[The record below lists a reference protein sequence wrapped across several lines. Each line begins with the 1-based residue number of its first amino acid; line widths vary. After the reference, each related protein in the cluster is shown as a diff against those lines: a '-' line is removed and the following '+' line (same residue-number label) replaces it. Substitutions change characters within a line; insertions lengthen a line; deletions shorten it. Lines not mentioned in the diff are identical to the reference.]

1 MNTTISSSLNV
12 CDLHRSNEL
21 YETARALIP
30 GGTQLLSKHPE
41 RFAPGQ
47 WPVYYRQATGCE
59 IIDVDGNRFLDF
71 STNGI
76 GCCTLGY
83 ADPDVNAAVIEKI
96 QQGSMSS
103 LNCPEE
109 VELAQMLIDLH
120 PWAQCARYART
131 GGEAMAIAARLAR
144 AATRRDVIAFCG
156 YHGWSDWYLAAN
168 LAESHALDSQLL
180 PGLNANGVPRGLR
193 GTALPFHFNQ
203 IDELAAIVREHGK
216 NLAAVIMEPTRH
228 TLPAAGFMESVK
240 ELCLASGAV
249 LIFDEVTTGFRLRE
263 GGYHLNFSIAPD
275 IAVFAKALGNGHP
288 IAAVIGTENVM
299 DAARESFIS
308 SSYWTE
314 GVGFAAA
321 IATLKKM
328 RNLHS
333 PEVLRSTGEQ
343 FITGMREA
351 AERHHLSLHVSGHPA
366 LVNFSFDHPENLAL
380 QTLLTVRMLERGIL
394 LGNGFYPT
402 CAHQREH
409 LEKCFEAL
417 DFVFAELKEAL
428 NAGEVEARIGG
439 PVKQSGFARLS

>member
-1 MNTTISSSLNV
+1 MFRTFMDTTTRCNLG
-12 CDLHRSNEL
+12 RSNEL
-21 YETARALIP
+21 YETARTLIP
-30 GGTQLLSKHPE
+30 GGTQLLSKRPE

-47 WPVYYRQATGCE
+47 WPAYYQQATGCE

-109 VELAQMLIDLH
+109 VELARLLIDLH
-120 PWAQCARYART
+120 PWAQCVRYART
-131 GGEAMAIAARLAR
+131 GGESLAIAARLAR
-144 AATRRDVIAFCG
+144 AATKRDVIAFCG

-168 LAESHALDSQLL
+168 LAEGHALDSQLL
-180 PGLNANGVPRGLR
+180 PGLNANGVPRGLQ
-193 GTALPFHFNQ
+193 GTALPFHFNH

-228 TLPAAGFMESVK
+228 APPAPEFIEDVK
-240 ELCLASGAV
+240 SLCLQSGALLV
-249 LIFDEVTTGFRLRE
+249 FDEVTVGFRLRE
-263 GGYHLNFSIAPD
+263 GGYHLNFDITPD
-275 IAVFAKALGNGHP
+275 MAVFAKALGNGHP
-288 IAAVIGTENVM
+288 IAAVIGTENPM

-308 SSYWTE
+308 STYWTE

-328 RNLHS
+328 RKVLL
-333 PEVLRSTGEQ
+333 PDVLRGTGEK
-343 FITGMREA
+343 FIRGMREA
-351 AERHHLSLHVSGHPA
+351 VERYHLPLHISGHPA
-366 LVNFSFDHPENLAL
+366 LVHFSFDHPEDLAL
-380 QTLLTVRMLERGIL
+380 QTLLTVRMLEQGIL

-402 CAHQREH
+402 YAHQQEH
-409 LEKCFEAL
+409 LDHFFEAL
-417 DFVFAELKEAL
+417 EIVFAELQEAL
-428 NAGEVEARIGG
+428 NAGDVKARIGG